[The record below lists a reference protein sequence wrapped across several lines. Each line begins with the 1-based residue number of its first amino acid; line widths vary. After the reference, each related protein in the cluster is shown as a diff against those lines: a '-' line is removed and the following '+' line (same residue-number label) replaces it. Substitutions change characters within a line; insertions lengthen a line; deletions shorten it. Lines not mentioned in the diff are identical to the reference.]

1 MRSSLP
7 RPGGGIGRHAG
18 FRIQWPRGRA
28 GSSPAPGTINGKA
41 FAVEPLICWH
51 KVEAM
56 KKLNYLRLSF
66 LAAFCLYLFTGCPG
80 KKKDPEAPQEPDEP
94 SVEKTQDILPE
105 GEPYTVPEL
114 GMQMTWI
121 PAGNFLMGS
130 PPSEPGHRLEEE
142 DLHNVVISR
151 GFWIGTYEV
160 TQKEFTSILDG
171 ENPST
176 FKGPQLPVHKVSWQT
191 AMEFC
196 KALTEREKFA
206 GRMPEHWHFILPT
219 EAQWEYACRAG
230 TTNVFHFGNDE
241 EALEDYAWFSANSKT
256 GEAGTSRP
264 RNVGEKKPNQW
275 GIHDMHGNMGEWCYD
290 WYGKVYSPD
299 GSVDPITEKASDFK
313 VFRGGTYTDI
323 SERCRAAHRNRVSP
337 DTENPWIGFRLALM
351 RKYFE

>member
-28 GSSPAPGTINGKA
+28 GSSPAPGTINSIA

-105 GEPYTVPEL
+105 GEPYIVPEL
-114 GMQMTWI
+114 GLQMTWI

-160 TQKEFTSILDG
+160 TQKEFTLMLDG
-171 ENPST
+171 ENPSF
-176 FKGPQLPVHKVSWQT
+176 FKGPQLPVH
-191 AMEFC
+191 
-196 KALTEREKFA
+196 
-206 GRMPEHWHFILPT
+206 
-219 EAQWEYACRAG
+219 
-230 TTNVFHFGNDE
+230 
-241 EALEDYAWFSANSKT
+241 
-256 GEAGTSRP
+256 
-264 RNVGEKKPNQW
+264 
-275 GIHDMHGNMGEWCYD
+275 
-290 WYGKVYSPD
+290 
-299 GSVDPITEKASDFK
+299 
-313 VFRGGTYTDI
+313 
-323 SERCRAAHRNRVSP
+323 
-337 DTENPWIGFRLALM
+337 
-351 RKYFE
+351 

>member
-1 MRSSLP
+1 MGTLKMEVFSQLNKRLAASPYDRSLCDLLY

-18 FRIQWPRGRA
+18 FRISGREAVRVQVPPR
-28 GSSPAPGTINGKA
+28 APCWQP

-80 KKKDPEAPQEPDEP
+80 KKKAPEAPQEPDEP

-176 FKGPQLPVHKVSWQT
+176 FKGPQLPVHK
-191 AMEFC
+191 
-196 KALTEREKFA
+196 
-206 GRMPEHWHFILPT
+206 
-219 EAQWEYACRAG
+219 
-230 TTNVFHFGNDE
+230 
-241 EALEDYAWFSANSKT
+241 
-256 GEAGTSRP
+256 
-264 RNVGEKKPNQW
+264 
-275 GIHDMHGNMGEWCYD
+275 
-290 WYGKVYSPD
+290 
-299 GSVDPITEKASDFK
+299 
-313 VFRGGTYTDI
+313 
-323 SERCRAAHRNRVSP
+323 
-337 DTENPWIGFRLALM
+337 
-351 RKYFE
+351 

>member
-1 MRSSLP
+1 MP
-7 RPGGGIGRHAG
+7 VFI
-18 FRIQWPRGRA
+18 
-28 GSSPAPGTINGKA
+28 
-41 FAVEPLICWH
+41 
-51 KVEAM
+51 
-56 KKLNYLRLSF
+56 YRL
-66 LAAFCLYLFTGCPG
+66 PG

-206 GRMPEHWHFILPT
+206 V
-219 EAQWEYACRAG
+219 ACLSIG
-230 TTNVFHFGNDE
+230 TLSYLLKPNGNMHA
-241 EALEDYAWFSANSKT
+241 ALELL
-256 GEAGTSRP
+256 
-264 RNVGEKKPNQW
+264 
-275 GIHDMHGNMGEWCYD
+275 M
-290 WYGKVYSPD
+290 YS
-299 GSVDPITEKASDFK
+299 ILEMT
-313 VFRGGTYTDI
+313 
-323 SERCRAAHRNRVSP
+323 
-337 DTENPWIGFRLALM
+337 
-351 RKYFE
+351 RKL